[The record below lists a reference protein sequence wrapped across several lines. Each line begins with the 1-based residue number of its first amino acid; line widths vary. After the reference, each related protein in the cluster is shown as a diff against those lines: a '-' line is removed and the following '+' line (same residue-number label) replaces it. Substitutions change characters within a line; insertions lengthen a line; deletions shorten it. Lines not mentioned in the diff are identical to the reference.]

1 VEADV
6 TREEFFALPPGIAL
20 RVLFDALDEE
30 TAAAIA
36 STPAIDAPRSP
47 KYDYMIYRQGG
58 VQWASETDLRG
69 LVWWRDRAQASAA
82 EGGKWAEKDAK
93 NAEALNRW
101 IAYREFYP
109 DAPWSGERNREA
121 VVAPAPTAKPRVHP
135 RAGGGAPR
143 PAPKQQ
149 EVPPDDYFGTGGGK
163 GYSDADY
170 GSNGVDDD
178 IPF

>member
-1 VEADV
+1 MNRA
-6 TREEFFALPPGIAL
+6 EFLSLPPGVAL
-20 RVLFDALDEE
+20 RILFDALDED
-30 TAAAIA
+30 TVDAIER
-36 STPAIDAPRSP
+36 TEMPEIPRSP

-69 LVWWRDRAQASAA
+69 LTWWRDRAQASAA

-109 DAPWSGERNREA
+109 DAPWSGERNREP
-121 VVAPAPTAKPRVHP
+121 VVAAAPTAKPRVYP

-143 PAPKQQ
+143 QPPKQQ
-149 EVPPDDYFGTGGGK
+149 EVPAEDYFGTGGGK

-170 GSNGVDDD
+170 GSNGADDD